1 MDFHGVHDWSLEIPT
16 WFGKPIERYQMPDTK
31 AVMKIAWESSP
42 DSAIST
48 WRSPVLLV
56 QGDDDR
62 NVDFHQTVDLVQ
74 RLRQAH
80 VPFDQIVIPNEIHFF
95 LRYAPWLEADQ
106 ATADYL
112 QRHLAP

>member
-1 MDFHGVHDWSLEIPT
+1 M
-16 WFGKPIERYQMPDTK
+16 
-31 AVMKIAWESSP
+31 
-42 DSAIST
+42 
-48 WRSPVLLV
+48 
-56 QGDDDR
+56 
-62 NVDFHQTVDLVQ
+62 DFHQTVDLVQ

-112 QRHLAP
+112 QRQLAP